1 VLVHA
6 AEGKV
11 IEITHDPVPDR
22 PEGPPG
28 GDTNALDRRTDQQAG
43 ERLASRG
50 EMAGMAGMDE
60 MDTCFATILAD

>member
-28 GDTNALDRRTDQQAG
+28 GDTNALDRAH
-43 ERLASRG
+43 
-50 EMAGMAGMDE
+50 
-60 MDTCFATILAD
+60 